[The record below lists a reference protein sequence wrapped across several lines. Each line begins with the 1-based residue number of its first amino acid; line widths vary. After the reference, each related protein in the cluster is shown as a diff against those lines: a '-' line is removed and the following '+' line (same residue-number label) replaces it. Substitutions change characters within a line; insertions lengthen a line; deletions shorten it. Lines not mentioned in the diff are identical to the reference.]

1 MNAPTDVPHAC
12 TDQPDTDKKLCIA
25 TRPGFEVTVMREQ
38 SHRFNHAFLQ
48 DCPHKSQGAHL
59 YYKWKHHASDDWMI
73 SNVPTIKCMP
83 VTFARFGGSW
93 VRCRLVSLQ
102 KRRTPKQAMRWHAS
116 TTVITCA
123 GPWCYG
129 EADVKTT
136 CQHRGAKRKWVNNA
150 YNRVL

>member
-12 TDQPDTDKKLCIA
+12 TDQPDTDKTLCIA

-48 DCPHKSQGAHL
+48 NCPHKSQGAHL

-73 SNVPTIKCMP
+73 SNVPTIKCM
-83 VTFARFGGSW
+83 TFARFGGSW

-102 KRRTPKQAMRWHAS
+102 KRRTPDTGK
-116 TTVITCA
+116 TCKYFKNERSCRRTERPQPYKLH
-123 GPWCYG
+123 GDIVQPMI
-129 EADVKTT
+129 VRRFKP
-136 CQHRGAKRKWVNNA
+136 K
-150 YNRVL
+150 